1 MTSTSTA
8 ATRSASLRVVSMGDL
23 LAHPFPR
30 RDHLLFPWLREG
42 ESALLW
48 AQTGVG
54 KTMLAVTLALAVS
67 GGGEFLGW
75 RSETPR
81 PVLYCDGEMHAED
94 LRDRLRHLAETVA
107 GIDAEAAGRNL
118 HVLSRQHQGDAARTF
133 PDIASQ
139 DGQEVIVST
148 ARGCGAALV
157 ILDNFSTLAEIADEN
172 DAAAMSPVLSFLLR
186 LKAAGIACILVHH
199 SGKSGDSFR
208 GSSKL
213 ATTFEAIIGL
223 KALDGNPVQTGAAFE
238 LTWGKFR
245 GAPSTATRNADVRL
259 VEDGEGLRWDHRP
272 AVGEDVAVLV
282 DAVRSGHHRT
292 QRELA
297 AVLGWDPAKVSRV
310 KARAIREERITRL
323 EWQELLEGAAED
335 ASSDY

>member
-1 MTSTSTA
+1 MTTNTNA
-8 ATRSASLRVVSMGDL
+8 ATRAPLRVVSMGDL
-23 LAHPFPR
+23 LAHPFPQ

-48 AQTGVG
+48 AQTGIG

-75 RSETPR
+75 RSGTPR
-81 PVLYCDGEMHAED
+81 PVLYLDGEMHAED
-94 LRDRLRHLAETVA
+94 MRDRLRHLTGTVT
-107 GIDAEAAGRNL
+107 GIDVEAAGKNL
-118 HVLSRQHQGDAARTF
+118 RVLSRQHQGDDANRF
-133 PDIASQ
+133 PDLASPEGQ
-139 DGQEVIVST
+139 DMILAT
-148 ARGCGAALV
+148 ARDCGAALV
-157 ILDNFSTLAEIADEN
+157 ILDNFSTLAEVADEN

-199 SGKSGDSFR
+199 SGKSGETFR

-223 KALDGNPVQTGAAFE
+223 KALDGHPTHSGAAFE

-245 GAPSTATRNADVRL
+245 GAPRDATRNAEVRL
-259 VEDGEGLRWDHRP
+259 VNEASGLRWDHRP
-272 AVGEDVAVLV
+272 ARGEEAAALV
-282 DAVRSGHHRT
+282 EMVRSGRYRT

-297 AVLGWDPAKVSRV
+297 DALGWRPSKVTEI
-310 KARAIREERITRL
+310 KQRAIREGRITGHEWKEQL
-323 EWQELLEGAAED
+323 EIAEPDAA
-335 ASSDY
+335 ADY